1 MEWLRTT
8 FKLSGIFL
16 SLENHAECSVYYV
29 CIVGFFC
36 QYNSYSIYVKQVL
49 YILSVQ
55 LFILWSFIW
64 KDDHIW
70 GESFEFEAIMFF

>member
-29 CIVGFFC
+29 CIVASFA
-36 QYNSYSIYVKQVL
+36 SIIPTVFMLNKY
-49 YILSVQ
+49 YIY
-55 LFILWSFIW
+55 
-64 KDDHIW
+64 
-70 GESFEFEAIMFF
+70 